1 MERMIRGGVARLSQR
16 IERDLR
22 IRDTGLQVPHIKGLS
37 DFTASVLHCRSVNTS
52 EIAAVV
58 PRAVSQDD
66 SRYRMLNRWLKNP
79 LIDPLRT
86 MCGFIPEL
94 IEQACRGGKTAVLM
108 LDQSKVGDG
117 FECLMLSLRLGERA
131 IPLAWHVT
139 ETQGNIGF
147 KDQKPLLDNVLA
159 VIPADCQLMLTA
171 DRFYGTSR
179 LIGWCQAAGWAYRLR
194 LKSNLI
200 LEHEGAELVTGDIA
214 RLIPEGIKEARLN
227 GSSCVT
233 SIGVLHEKGHKEP
246 WIIAMD
252 GVPTVARVRDY
263 GMRWGIE
270 ALFSDFK
277 SRGFGITQTKL
288 RHAERI
294 ARLILVLTMATYF
307 AVSTAMKPDPETP
320 KYTLKKPIAA

>member
-22 IRDTGLQVPHIKGLS
+22 IGDTGLQVPHIKRLL

-94 IEQACRGGKTAVLM
+94 IEQACRDGKTAVLM
-108 LDQSKVGDG
+108 LDQS
-117 FECLMLSLRLGERA
+117 
-131 IPLAWHVT
+131 
-139 ETQGNIGF
+139 
-147 KDQKPLLDNVLA
+147 
-159 VIPADCQLMLTA
+159 
-171 DRFYGTSR
+171 
-179 LIGWCQAAGWAYRLR
+179 
-194 LKSNLI
+194 
-200 LEHEGAELVTGDIA
+200 
-214 RLIPEGIKEARLN
+214 EARLS

-320 KYTLKKPIAA
+320 KYALKKPIAA